1 LPKTPCRIPF
11 VILALLALGGTSG
24 CAATFLYDR
33 ADRFANRWAGGYVE
47 LDESQQAVLDE
58 RLEAL
63 HLWHRREQLPAYAD
77 WLRVVALRLDDHA
90 AVDPDEVRALGK
102 DLAAFWRELGTAA
115 LPLLA
120 ELGARLEDRQV
131 EDLIET
137 LRDERRDEFEA
148 ADRRSASWH
157 EQRRARSMARYLRRF
172 TGSLTA
178 AQRAAVEEWAA
189 ALEPTRAASFE
200 NRLGWIEEL
209 EAALARRASPE
220 DLLVAAE
227 VLFVAP
233 ANRWDTEYAELVERN
248 AATTAAFLAD
258 FLNGLEDRQ
267 RERAI
272 TRLGRLADDFEQLS
286 RAGG

>member
-1 LPKTPCRIPF
+1 MPMSPCRTRL
-11 VILALLALGGTSG
+11 VILALLALGGTSA
-24 CAATFLYDR
+24 CATTFLYDR

-47 LDESQQAVLDE
+47 LDESQQATLDE
-58 RLEAL
+58 RLAAL

-77 WLRVVALRLDDHA
+77 WLRIVAVRLEDPA
-90 AVDPDEVRALGK
+90 AVSPDEVRSLGR
-102 DLAAFWRELGTAA
+102 DLAAFWRTLGTAA

-120 ELGARLEDRQV
+120 EIGAGLGDHQV
-131 EDLIET
+131 ADLIET

-148 ADRRSASWH
+148 AARRSASWH
-157 EQRRARSMARYLRRF
+157 EQRRARSMARFLRRF

-189 ALEPTRAASFE
+189 SLEPTRAASFE

-209 EAALARRASPE
+209 EAALARRANPE
-220 DLLVAAE
+220 DLQVAAE

-233 ANRWDTEYAELVERN
+233 ASRWDPEYAALVERN
-248 AATTAAFLAD
+248 AVNTAAFLAD

-272 TRLGRLADDFEQLS
+272 ARLERLADDFEQLS